1 MDEDEL
7 VDVNARRET
16 LPEAVENRHDDTD
29 TAADAV
35 VVPANSVDVR
45 ATASTATPP
54 PRRIAPSLDPIPS
67 FGRRGRAMSRNVGS
81 GRCVAQLENESNQSI
96 SQSVDDA
103 SRTTTKTMTVTT
115 MVSAMDEDET
125 ERMDERD
132 VAEALSRET
141 DERKRWGI
149 LERALES
156 ESVLHFGSISDALE
170 TVAGETDVARR
181 VAEIFAFGNLGDY
194 RAQSGDLPALTTN
207 QEIKLKRLSACEA
220 CASREKTVS
229 YDDLMRAV
237 EIGEDRE
244 LERFIIDEC
253 VAKGIIRGR
262 FDPKNRVFKVG
273 RVLTRDCPKSRLEN
287 LQKRL
292 EKWYEISE
300 DLLES
305 ISEKNRAVKHE
316 KAKSVAHREEI
327 DQTVEALK
335 AQFKV
340 YIVDPM
346 THSADMDEDGPSGVG
361 AKRRR

>member
-1 MDEDEL
+1 MSGQ
-7 VDVNARRET
+7 VVARSSTGKR
-16 LPEAVENRHDDTD
+16 VE
-29 TAADAV
+29 
-35 VVPANSVDVR
+35 S
-45 ATASTATPP
+45 
-54 PRRIAPSLDPIPS
+54 
-67 FGRRGRAMSRNVGS
+67 
-81 GRCVAQLENESNQSI
+81 ESI
-96 SQSVDDA
+96 SASVDDA
-103 SRTTTKTMTVTT
+103 SRRTTTTTKVTT

-194 RAQSGDLPALTTN
+194 RARSGDLPALTTN
-207 QEIKLKRLSACEA
+207 QEIKLKRLSACGA

-237 EIGEDRE
+237 EIGEERE

-273 RVLTRDCPKSRLEN
+273 RVLMRDCPKSRLEN

-292 EKWYEISE
+292 EKWCDISG

-305 ISEKNRAVKHE
+305 ISEKNRAIKHE

-340 YIVDPM
+340 DVDPT

>member
-1 MDEDEL
+1 
-7 VDVNARRET
+7 
-16 LPEAVENRHDDTD
+16 
-29 TAADAV
+29 
-35 VVPANSVDVR
+35 
-45 ATASTATPP
+45 
-54 PRRIAPSLDPIPS
+54 
-67 FGRRGRAMSRNVGS
+67 
-81 GRCVAQLENESNQSI
+81 
-96 SQSVDDA
+96 
-103 SRTTTKTMTVTT
+103 

-170 TVAGETDVARR
+170 TVAGEMDVARR
-181 VAEIFAFGNLGDY
+181 VAEIFTFGNLGDY
-194 RAQSGDLPALTTN
+194 RARSGDLPALTTN
-207 QEIKLKRLSACEA
+207 QEIKLKRLSACGA

-262 FDPKNRVFKVG
+262 FDPKNRVFKECVAKG
-273 RVLTRDCPKSRLEN
+273 IIRGRFDPKNRVFKVDRVLTRDCPKSRLKN
-287 LQKRL
+287 LQNRL
-292 EKWYEISE
+292 EKWYEISG

-305 ISEKNRAVKHE
+305 ISEKNRAVKRE

-340 YIVDPM
+340 DVVDPT

>member
-1 MDEDEL
+1 
-7 VDVNARRET
+7 
-16 LPEAVENRHDDTD
+16 
-29 TAADAV
+29 
-35 VVPANSVDVR
+35 
-45 ATASTATPP
+45 
-54 PRRIAPSLDPIPS
+54 
-67 FGRRGRAMSRNVGS
+67 MS
-81 GRCVAQLENESNQSI
+81 
-96 SQSVDDA
+96 
-103 SRTTTKTMTVTT
+103 
-115 MVSAMDEDET
+115 VSAMDEDET
-125 ERMDERD
+125 ERLDERD
-132 VAEALSRET
+132 VAETLSRET

-170 TVAGETDVARR
+170 RVAGEKDVGRR
-181 VAEIFAFGNLGDY
+181 VATIFAFGNLGDY
-194 RAQSGDLPALTTN
+194 RAQRGDLPALTTN
-207 QEIKLKRLSACEA
+207 QEIKLRRLSACGA
-220 CASREKTVS
+220 CASGKKTVS

-262 FDPKNRVFKVG
+262 FDPKNRVFKVD
-273 RVLTRDCPKSRLEN
+273 RVLTRDCPKSRLKN
-287 LQKRL
+287 LQNRL
-292 EKWYEISE
+292 EKWYEISG

-305 ISEKNRAVKHE
+305 ISEKNRAVKRE

-340 YIVDPM
+340 EVVDPT
-346 THSADMDEDGPSGVG
+346 THSTDMDEDGPSGVG